1 MAKRGHEPERTCLG
15 CGARDRKELLL
26 RLIVNAAGQLEVA
39 AQGQRGGYL
48 HRRAECW
55 CGFVNRKSHF
65 RAFRLEV
72 AKPAKEKLLRE
83 LKDHVG
89 V

>member
-1 MAKRGHEPERTCLG
+1 MG
-15 CGARDRKELLL
+15 CGARERKAQMI
-26 RLIVNAAGQLEVA
+26 RLTVNAAGQLEVA

-55 CGFVNRKSHF
+55 NGFVGRKSHF
-65 RAFRLEV
+65 RAFHVEI
-72 AKPAKEKLLRE
+72 AKSAKEKLLRD
-83 LKDHVG
+83 LTDRVG